1 MANLVERTLYRLG
14 ERLPSRVSTPS
25 EDGYAAATAIWS
37 KLVGRM
43 LRAVVHCGTTDEAS
57 PAICAA
63 RDCGLPLSASA
74 GGHNRTR
81 KPPLNVRK
89 EFPNERDRKAG
100 GFLPRLSA
108 RRSKS
113 GPLDSASFDDA
124 RAVSARLPRRR
135 RGQGRPRRGRQSRC
149 LWSVHPHN

>member
-1 MANLVERTLYRLG
+1 MTDLVGKTLDRLAAS
-14 ERLPSRVSTPS
+14 LPGQVSTPG
-25 EDGYAAATAIWS
+25 DAGYAAATAIWS
-37 KLVGRM
+37 KPVGLVP
-43 LRAVVHCGTTDEAS
+43 RAVVQCRTTDEAS

-74 GGHNRTR
+74 GGHNRTS
-81 KPPLNVRK
+81 KPPLNLRK

-113 GPLDSASFDDA
+113 GPLTVLLSTTLA
-124 RAVSARLPRRR
+124 L
-135 RGQGRPRRGRQSRC
+135 C
-149 LWSVHPHN
+149 LLV